1 MSRSSIL
8 QKQLD
13 DLAEIAL
20 QLDDNKELQDQI
32 DRRIEVL
39 GRTMLTIKAMEDREA
54 EQAAQLAKLNDA
66 NDEVAKR
73 IDAATD
79 DIGKDA
85 DEKIHIKQTL
95 KQLSMADTKA
105 LDTFA
110 YLKNKNMTKKQIKL
124 VLGL

>member
-1 MSRSSIL
+1 MSQSNEI
-8 QKQLD
+8 QKQID

-20 QLDDNKELQDQI
+20 QLDDNKELQDQL

-39 GRTMLTIKAMEDREA
+39 GRTMLSIKAMEEREA
-54 EQAAQLAKLNDA
+54 TQAVQLAKLEDA

-73 IDAATD
+73 IEAATE

-85 DEKIHIKQTL
+85 DEKTNIKNTL
-95 KQLSMADTKA
+95 KQISVNDTKA

-110 YLKNKNMTKKQIKL
+110 YLKDKKMTTQQIKL